1 MIRADDIEYT
11 LKKATEEAILQHL
24 QACDNNF
31 LPPLSK
37 KINLQAYAKKI
48 YDNTVTFEAWDNNIL
63 IGLVA
68 AYFNDTDKIV
78 GFITNVSTIKEYG
91 GQGIASK
98 LMNQC
103 ILYGQQHNFE
113 SIHLEVFSE
122 NRVAFNL
129 YKKFGFTEI
138 AVRNNNL
145 LMKFDLK
152 KTKNDN

>member
-1 MIRADDIEYT
+1 MKRAYNIEYT
-11 LKKATEEAILQHL
+11 LKKATEKDVLQHL
-24 QACDNNF
+24 QTCDNNF

-37 KINLQAYAKKI
+37 KVNLEAYAKKI
-48 YDNTVTFEAWDNNIL
+48 YEHTTTFEAWHDDIL

-68 AYFNDTDKIV
+68 TYFNDVNNVV
-78 GFITNVSTIKEYG
+78 GFITNVSTIKDYG

-103 ILYGQQHNFE
+103 IGFGQQNNFE
-113 SIHLEVFSE
+113 SIHLEVFPE
-122 NRVAFNL
+122 NGVAINL

-138 AVRNNNL
+138 SVRNNNL

-152 KTKNDN
+152 KTKNDD

>member
-1 MIRADDIEYT
+1 MRAVEIEYT
-11 LKKATEEAILQHL
+11 LKKATEEDILRHL

-37 KINLQAYAKKI
+37 KINLEAYSKKI
-48 YDNTVTFEAWDNNIL
+48 YDNTITFEVWYNKTL
-63 IGLVA
+63 VGLVA
-68 AYFNDTDKIV
+68 AYFNDADNIV

-113 SIHLEVFSE
+113 SIQLEVFPE
-122 NRVAFNL
+122 NTVAFNM
-129 YKKFGFTEI
+129 YKKFGFTEMT
-138 AVRNNNL
+138 VRNNNL

-152 KTKNDN
+152 KTKNDD